1 MIIKTALSVLKSEL
15 EGFLHGRANWDSAYQ
30 VQLANIGQVDFNTP
44 GSFNNSILI
53 GLVNTE
59 RENTLRN
66 AGGYRKVTMNGA
78 VQYNNPY
85 EYLNLYILC
94 CSNFDSHDKAIT
106 WLSYIFEFFQAKN
119 CFNYA
124 LSPTIQIHGSGLSDA
139 QKADFELIMDHHSLS
154 FEQVNHLWGTLGGK
168 QLPFVLYKARL
179 VEIRSEQVT
188 GSGAPIEQIQ
198 SVENIH

>member
-1 MIIKTALSVLKSEL
+1 MIIQTALSILKSEL
-15 EGFLHGRANWDSAYQ
+15 KLFLQASHNWASTYD
-30 VQLANIGQVDFNTP
+30 VQMATLGQVDFANP
-44 GSFNNSILI
+44 GNFKESVLI
-53 GLVNTE
+53 SLVNTE

-66 AGGYRKVTMNGA
+66 AGNYRKVTMNGI

-85 EYLNLYILC
+85 EYLNLYILF
-94 CSNFDSHDKAIT
+94 CSNFNSHEIAVT
-106 WLSYIFEFFQAKN
+106 CLSYVFEFFQAKN

-124 LSPTIQIHGSGLSDA
+124 LSPQLQNSALSDA
-139 QKADFELIMDHHSLS
+139 QKADFELILDHHSLS

-188 GSGAPIEQIQ
+188 GAGTPIEQIQ
-198 SVENIH
+198 SVESIH